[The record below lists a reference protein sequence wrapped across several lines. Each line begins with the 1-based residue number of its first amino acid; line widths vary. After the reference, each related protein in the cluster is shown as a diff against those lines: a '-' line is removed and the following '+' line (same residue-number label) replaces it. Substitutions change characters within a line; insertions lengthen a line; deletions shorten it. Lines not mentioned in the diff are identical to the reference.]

1 MSDLYR
7 SRADALM
14 ASYNSS
20 GFDYMDYFASD
31 AIMSDFHFLVFNAID
46 MDKEATRSFFSTF
59 LTENSDVN
67 FITRAVTGSNE
78 FLAHEMH
85 IDFVAGSDIES
96 LSISKGQFVRLTGV
110 SVQQWRK
117 ENSANQNIDE
127 LTRWKIFEQKDY
139 FFVAEKRN
147 VA

>member
-7 SRADALM
+7 PRADALM

-20 GFDYMDYFASD
+20 GSDYMDYFASD
-31 AIMSDFHFLVFNAID
+31 AIVSDFLFNAID
-46 MDKEATRSFFSTF
+46 MDKEATQSFFSTF

-78 FLAHEMH
+78 FIAHEMH
-85 IDFVAGSDIES
+85 IDFIAGSDIES
-96 LSISKGQFVRLTGV
+96 LNISKGQFVRLTGV
-110 SVQQWRK
+110 SVQQWRE
-117 ENSANQNIDE
+117 ENSASQNIDE
-127 LTRWKIFEQKDY
+127 LTRWKIYEQKDY